1 MIKVVIY
8 VTPHKRSSDLKMPLL
23 ENVQQLFKLC
33 TYPFLSRISD
43 CLGFNI
49 EPVISNMA
57 AIQIAT
63 RKENKISGNHI
74 DQWSPNSETWPEV
87 RREDRLNF
95 QRPHWER
102 RQETCPLVTLIE
114 WPCHLSGEP
123 GCDHFLQPES
133 FFFFLPRRNLPASPD
148 VTKDFISVQ
157 WSEKLSAPQG
167 K

>member
-8 VTPHKRSSDLKMPLL
+8 VIPHKRSSDLKMPLL

-74 DQWSPNSETWPEV
+74 DQWSPNSET
-87 RREDRLNF
+87 
-95 QRPHWER
+95 
-102 RQETCPLVTLIE
+102 
-114 WPCHLSGEP
+114 
-123 GCDHFLQPES
+123 
-133 FFFFLPRRNLPASPD
+133 
-148 VTKDFISVQ
+148 
-157 WSEKLSAPQG
+157 
-167 K
+167 